1 MPTPQPGIFAERTH
15 SHMLLEYRIKDG
27 IDDASLRRALGAAV
41 RGEGQTAEVTELTG
55 QQSPVNVVWAFGA
68 DCWARLDGDAPQGLR
83 PFAGAGKGDTVAPAT
98 QRDMFIWF
106 HGDNHSAN
114 FDAALAAHRALTAV
128 AEPLLDKNG
137 FFYWDSRDLSGFV
150 DGTENPEGDE
160 QKEVAL
166 IPDGEP
172 GAGGSYV
179 FSQQWIHNLDAMH
192 ALSQADQEKMI
203 GRTKVDS
210 VELKGDA
217 MPDNSHVS
225 RSDVK
230 VEGVGQKLYRR
241 SVPYGGVTESG
252 LYFLAFSRDI
262 ERYERILASMFGTS
276 GDGVQDRLTEM
287 STPVTGSYW
296 FAPSAEELSRIAD
309 F

>member
-15 SHMLLEYRIKDG
+15 SHIALEYQLLDG
-27 IDDASLRRALGAAV
+27 IDDAALRTALAAAI
-41 RGEGQTAEVTELTG
+41 RGEGQTAGVSELTG
-55 QQSPVNVVWAFGA
+55 QHCPVNLVWAFGA
-68 DCWARLDGDAPQGLR
+68 DCWARLDGDAPASLR
-83 PFAGAGKGDTVAPAT
+83 GFAGAGEGGLVAPST
-98 QRDMFIWF
+98 QRDVLLWI
-106 HGDNHSAN
+106 HGDSHSAN
-114 FDAALAAHRALTAV
+114 FDAALAAHRALAPV
-128 AEPLLDKNG
+128 ALPKLEKNG
-137 FFYWDSRDLSGFV
+137 FFYWDARDLSGFI
-150 DGTENPEGDE
+150 DGTENPEGEE
-160 QKEVAL
+160 QREVAL
-166 IPDGEP
+166 IPEGQA

-179 FSQQWIHNLDAMH
+179 LSQQWIHKLDAMH
-192 ALSQADQEKMI
+192 AMTQAEQEKMI

-230 VEGVGQKLYRR
+230 VDGVGQKLYRR
-241 SVPYGGVTESG
+241 SVPYGGVMESG

-262 ERYERILASMFGTS
+262 ERYERILASMFGTR
-276 GDGVQDRLTEM
+276 GDGIHDRLTDF

-296 FAPSAEELSRIAD
+296 FAPCTEELSRLAD